1 MTPFKQHDAL
11 PRILT
16 ERQHLAISECLA
28 ELGEKLRISAV
39 LLVDSA
45 GRVVSH
51 KVQTAGQFDL
61 TLLSA
66 LTANTYAAA
75 KELARVLGEP
85 DNFKM
90 VLHEGNKYHTFV
102 ANVERNFFLVVVF
115 EPGVALGMV
124 RLFMK
129 KTIAQLSPILTK
141 IEEEDGA
148 IGQII
153 DDRFEALLEEEL
165 DRTFKEHS

>member
-1 MTPFKQHDAL
+1 MTQHKHDAL
-11 PRILT
+11 QRILT
-16 ERQHLAISECLA
+16 EKQHLAISECLA
-28 ELGEKLRISAV
+28 ELGEKLRITAV
-39 LLVDSA
+39 VLVDCA
-45 GRVVSH
+45 GRVLSH
-51 KVQTAGQFDL
+51 KVQQEARFDL

-66 LTANTYAAA
+66 LTANTYLAA
-75 KELARVLGEP
+75 KELARILGEE

-90 VLHEGNKYHTFV
+90 VLHEGTRYHTYV
-102 ANVERNFFLVVVF
+102 ANVERDFFLVVVF

-129 KTIAQLSPILTK
+129 KTIGQLSPVLTK

-153 DDRFEALLEEEL
+153 DERFERLLEQEL
-165 DRTFKEHS
+165 DRTLKEHT